1 MSEKRGVLLLAGAQA
16 LFQSASVLIMTFSG
30 LVGLFLAPD
39 KSLATLPLAM
49 MMVATAI
56 VIMPASFLMRRF
68 GRRAGF
74 LLGTSLGCLAG
85 LLAAGA
91 IWLNHFGLFVF
102 ANMLVGAYQAFAQ
115 YYRFA
120 AVDIAGYA
128 FKNKAIAWVMA
139 GGVVAAIA
147 GPNIAR
153 FTQNIGSPPFVFSC
167 LAFSALSLAALLLIR
182 RLAVPPIVES
192 AIHAP
197 VRPLWQI
204 IRQPIFLMAWTSAAV
219 GYGAM
224 TMVMTA
230 TPLAMTL
237 CGHTFGASATVIQW
251 HVLGMFV
258 PSFFTGHLIRRFG
271 VLTIIAAG
279 AVLLAV
285 HIAIVLTGDAFL
297 NYLSGLILLGVAWNF
312 LFIGGTSLL
321 IRAYRP
327 VEAAKV
333 QAIHDFLIFAVVSL
347 ASFSAGGLLNSFGW
361 RFLNMLVIPF
371 LLLVLVMI
379 FILRAKLGAIEN
391 EKQKLVSLLAR

>member
-1 MSEKRGVLLLAGAQA
+1 MVFEKRGVLLLAGAQA

-30 LVGLFLAPD
+30 LIGLLLAPN

-49 MMVATAI
+49 MMVATAA

-68 GRRAGF
+68 GRRTGF
-74 LLGTSLGCLAG
+74 LLGTFLGCMAG

-91 IWLNHFGLFVF
+91 IWLNRFWLFVL

-120 AVDIAGYA
+120 AVDIASYA
-128 FKNKAIAWVMA
+128 FKNKAIAWVMT

-153 FTQNIGSPPFVFSC
+153 WTQNIGSPPFVFSC

-182 RLAVPPIVES
+182 RLVVPPVIES

-204 IRQPIFLMAWTSAAV
+204 IRQPIFLMALTSSAV

-271 VLTIIAAG
+271 VLTIIAVG
-279 AVLLAV
+279 VVLLATQIT
-285 HIAIVLTGDAFL
+285 IALTGEAFL
-297 NYLSGLILLGVAWNF
+297 NYLSGLMLLGVAWNF

-321 IRAYRP
+321 ITAYKP
-327 VEAAKV
+327 AEAAKV

-347 ASFSAGGLLNSFGW
+347 ASFAAGSLLNSFGW
-361 RFLNMLVIPF
+361 RSLNMMVMPF
-371 LLLVLVMI
+371 LLVVLAML
-379 FILRAKLGAIEN
+379 FILRAKLRSVEN
-391 EKQKLVSLLAR
+391 EN

>member
-1 MSEKRGVLLLAGAQA
+1 MVFEKRGVLLLAGAQA

-30 LVGLFLAPD
+30 LIGLLLAPD

-49 MMVATAI
+49 MMVTTAI
-56 VIMPASFLMRRF
+56 VIMPASFLMRHF

-85 LLAAGA
+85 LLAAAA
-91 IWLNHFGLFVF
+91 IWRNHFGLFVL

-120 AVDIAGYA
+120 AVDIAGDA
-128 FKNKAIAWVMA
+128 FKSKAIAWVMA

-153 FTQNIGSPPFVFSC
+153 WTENIGSPPFIFSC
-167 LAFSALSLAALLLIR
+167 LAFFALSFAALLLVR
-182 RLAVPPIVES
+182 RLVVPPILES
-192 AIHAP
+192 TLHGP

-204 IRQPIFLMAWTSAAV
+204 IRQPIFLMALTSSAV

-230 TPLAMTL
+230 TPLAMTV

-271 VLTIIAAG
+271 VLTMIAVG
-279 AVLLAV
+279 VVLLAAQIT
-285 HIAIVLTGDAFL
+285 IALTGDAFV
-297 NYLSGLILLGVAWNF
+297 NYLSGLTLLGVAWNF

-321 IRAYRP
+321 IKAYRP
-327 VEAAKV
+327 AEAAKV

-347 ASFSAGGLLNSFGW
+347 ASFSAGSLLNSFGW
-361 RFLNMLVIPF
+361 RFLNMLMVPF
-371 LLLVLVMI
+371 LFVVLAML
-379 FILRAKLGAIEN
+379 FILRAKLGAIESEN
-391 EKQKLVSLLAR
+391 

>member
-1 MSEKRGVLLLAGAQA
+1 MVSEKRGVLLLAGAQA

-30 LVGLFLAPD
+30 LIGLLLAPD

-49 MMVATAI
+49 MMVATAAI
-56 VIMPASFLMRRF
+56 IMPASFLMRRF

-91 IWLNHFGLFVF
+91 IWLNHFGLFVL
-102 ANMLVGAYQAFAQ
+102 ANMLAGAYQAFAQ

-120 AVDIAGYA
+120 AVDVASPE
-128 FKNKAIAWVMA
+128 FKSKAIAWVMA

-153 FTQNIGSPPFVFSC
+153 FTQNIGSPPFIVSS
-167 LAFSALSLAALLLIR
+167 LAFSALSFAALLLIR
-182 RLAVPPIVES
+182 CLVVPPIPES
-192 AIHAP
+192 VIHGS

-204 IRQPIFLMAWTSAAV
+204 IRQPIFLMALTSSAV

-251 HVLGMFV
+251 HVLGMFI

-271 VLTIIAAG
+271 VLTIIAVGG
-279 AVLLAV
+279 ALLAT
-285 HIAIVLTGDAFL
+285 HITIALTGEALL

-321 IRAYRP
+321 IKAYRP
-327 VEAAKV
+327 AEAAKV
-333 QAIHDFLIFAVVSL
+333 QAVHDFLIFAVVSL
-347 ASFSAGGLLNSFGW
+347 ASFSAGSLLNSFGW
-361 RFLNMLVIPF
+361 RFLNMMVMPF
-371 LLLVLVMI
+371 LILVLAMI
-379 FILRAKLGAIEN
+379 FILRTKL
-391 EKQKLVSLLAR
+391 KTDLQ